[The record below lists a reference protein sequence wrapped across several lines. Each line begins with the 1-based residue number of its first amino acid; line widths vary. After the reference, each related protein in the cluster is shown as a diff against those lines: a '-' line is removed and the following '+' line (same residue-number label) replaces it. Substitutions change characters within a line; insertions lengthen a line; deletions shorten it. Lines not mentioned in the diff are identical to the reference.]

1 MSEDRRERTVFRP
14 TSAEVRILD
23 AGNLPKQ
30 VQVWLQL
37 IGTSSAIFSR
47 TAVPYRINNP
57 DRIVS
62 NFMTAL
68 DSGAIH

>member
-14 TSAEVRILD
+14 TSDEVRILD
-23 AGNLPKQ
+23 AGDLPKQ
-30 VQVWLQL
+30 VQVQL

-57 DRIVS
+57 DRTVS